1 MKNSRGHIRRSVA
14 LTLSMFCAALALS
27 SAASSVL
34 AQAQTYSLGGRV
46 TDTNGNA
53 LAGTTMTLRGSQS
66 STQQSDNNGDFSF
79 TGLAAGGNY
88 EITPSR
94 AAYTFNPLSA
104 SFTNLGGN
112 FTVSFTGSTTD
123 TNQTFI
129 QFSAA
134 TYNFSEGDNRAT
146 IIVTRTG
153 DASGTAS
160 VEYRTIDD
168 PAEVPCDPTS
178 RQPDGTLY
186 PQGVAYARCD
196 YATSIDTLTFAA
208 HEQQKSFSIP
218 LIDDAHVEGS
228 ETVRL
233 SLSNPQGAALGATS
247 TTTLTITDNDVA
259 GQPNPIFSTPLF
271 VRMHY
276 LDFLSREPEAGE
288 PWSAIL
294 NGCPDPFNTDPNSGS
309 ASCDR
314 ILVSSSFFG
323 SPEFRLKGFY
333 VFTFYR
339 VAFSERFAEYSE
351 IVADMRAVTGQTPA
365 DTVARRAQFPISFT
379 GRAEFRNRYDALSN
393 EAFVNALLDR
403 YGVQAITTPDPA
415 VAEAEDVTRPK
426 IVLTRAELVN
436 RLTSG
441 TLTRAQV
448 LRAIVESDEVGAAE
462 FNRAFV
468 AMQYYGYL
476 RRTPEQPGY
485 DEWLDTIGRRGESP
499 RVMVNGFMNSPEYRL
514 RFGQP

>member
-1 MKNSRGHIRRSVA
+1 
-14 LTLSMFCAALALS
+14 
-27 SAASSVL
+27 
-34 AQAQTYSLGGRV
+34 
-46 TDTNGNA
+46 
-53 LAGTTMTLRGSQS
+53 
-66 STQQSDNNGDFSF
+66 
-79 TGLAAGGNY
+79 
-88 EITPSR
+88 
-94 AAYTFNPLSA
+94 
-104 SFTNLGGN
+104 
-112 FTVSFTGSTTD
+112 
-123 TNQTFI
+123 
-129 QFSAA
+129 
-134 TYNFSEGDNRAT
+134 
-146 IIVTRTG
+146 
-153 DASGTAS
+153 
-160 VEYRTIDD
+160 
-168 PAEVPCDPTS
+168 
-178 RQPDGTLY
+178 
-186 PQGVAYARCD
+186 
-196 YATSIDTLTFAA
+196 
-208 HEQQKSFSIP
+208 

-294 NGCPDPFNTDPNSGS
+294 NGCPNPFNTDPNSGS

-314 ILVSSSFFG
+314 ILVSASFFG

-379 GRAEFRNRYDALSN
+379 QRTEFRNRYDALSN

-403 YGVQAITTPDPA
+403 YGVQAITTPDPQNP
-415 VAEAEDVTRPK
+415 ESGQKVT
-426 IVLTRAELVN
+426 LARADLVS
-436 RLTSG
+436 RLDNS
-441 TLTRAQV
+441 TLTRAQA
-448 LRAIVESDEVGAAE
+448 LRAVVESDEVGRAE

-476 RRTPEQPGY
+476 RRTPEPDGY
-485 DEWLDTIGRRGESP
+485 QSWLNHLAANPNDSRT
-499 RVMVNGFMNSPEYRL
+499 MVNGFMNSPEYNL
-514 RFGQP
+514 RFGNPNR